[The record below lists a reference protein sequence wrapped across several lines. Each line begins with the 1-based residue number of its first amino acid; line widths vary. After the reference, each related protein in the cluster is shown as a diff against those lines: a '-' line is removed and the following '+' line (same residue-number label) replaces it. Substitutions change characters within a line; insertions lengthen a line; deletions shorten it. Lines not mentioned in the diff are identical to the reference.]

1 MTLHDVFVA
10 LGIDPSVL
18 AAGTAGGL
26 LRALSRRKFKFRE
39 MVVSPICGCLA
50 AAYLTAPAVH
60 IVRVYDWPPLPAEPD
75 QTANYAIAFLIGA
88 MAMWIS
94 DIAADA
100 VVRRVWPPK
109 RDRDEEDY

>member
-26 LRALSRRKFKFRE
+26 LRALSRKKFKMRE
-39 MVVSPICGCLA
+39 IFVSPISGCLA

-75 QTANYAIAFLIGA
+75 QTATYAIAFLIGA

-100 VVRRVWPPK
+100 IARRVWPPK
-109 RDRDEEDY
+109 RDSDEDY